1 LKATIVSLQ
10 TEIRLLKNG
19 KNSNSSHTPPSQDL
33 GRSNQKN
40 SREKSGKASGGQ
52 QGHQGFTL
60 QKKEIPDEIIKHEPL
75 FCMHCSEDL
84 TNNII
89 SVR

>member
-1 LKATIVSLQ
+1 MFIEATVTISRKEYEELKATIDSLKATIVSLQ

-40 SREKSGKASGGQ
+40 SRE
-52 QGHQGFTL
+52 
-60 QKKEIPDEIIKHEPL
+60 
-75 FCMHCSEDL
+75 
-84 TNNII
+84 
-89 SVR
+89 